1 MDMEGTGEGGG
12 QVEVAG
18 AEDGMKIFAK
28 ALAPKFEPQVGTN
41 NICKNVTSTIR
52 FISQADTAGVPK
64 LHPPAKVKWT
74 ALPITLKISSI
85 LWVLILASFLLG
97 Q

>member
-1 MDMEGTGEGGG
+1 MPWKGGQAKVDMEGTEEGGG
-12 QVEVAG
+12 PVEVAE

-28 ALAPKFEPQVGTN
+28 ALAPKFKPQVGTN
-41 NICKNVTSTIR
+41 RICKNVTSTIR

-74 ALPITLKISSI
+74 ALLITLKISSI
-85 LWVLILASFLLG
+85 L
-97 Q
+97 